1 MLLKNPFRRRDGR
14 RRIER
19 TLTLKNRLLLIACC
33 FFIST
38 SLFAAPITG
47 KVTNGT
53 TGKPAANVEVMLL
66 SLAGGMEE
74 TGRTHTDGQGK
85 FILNVPDEG
94 VQHLVR
100 VAYQGATYHKSA
112 PVGTTSLDITIYDAA
127 KHVDNLIAVGRV
139 LRLQTMGGDL
149 LVSESYNLRNESS
162 PPRTQMSDQ
171 SFEFVLP
178 EGATITDAM
187 AKGPGG
193 MPVNSDPVPAG
204 KKDHYAFVFPI
215 RPGETQFQLDYKLP
229 YKGSRDF
236 AITADL
242 PLAELGIML
251 PKSMSFRSSGESFA
265 HAADEA
271 GMTVFVAKSVAT
283 GQQLKFTVSGEGSAP
298 KQVQEGDTV
307 SGPPAASGGGMGG
320 GSPASSEASN
330 SVGLYMVGGVVL
342 IIAGGAF
349 LAMRKKRSTAP
360 AAVTGAQQTAAAADR
375 ESPRQRSAQKSSS
388 PESMLD
394 ALKDELFQLE
404 SDRLQGK
411 ITQQEYARS
420 KAGLDILMRRQMR

>member
-1 MLLKNPFRRRDGR
+1 
-14 RRIER
+14 
-19 TLTLKNRLLLIACC
+19 LTLKNRLLLIACC
-33 FFIST
+33 FSISAN
-38 SLFAAPITG
+38 LFAAQITG
-47 KVTNGT
+47 KVNNGT

-74 TGRTHTDGQGK
+74 TGRTHTDSQGK

-94 VQHLVR
+94 VQHLLR
-100 VAYQGATYHKSA
+100 VSYQGATYHKSA
-112 PVGTTSLDITIYDAA
+112 PVGTTTAEITIYDAA

-139 LRLQTMGGDL
+139 LRLQTAGGDL
-149 LVSESYNLRNESS
+149 LVSESYSLRNESS

-178 EGATITDAM
+178 EGAKITDAM

-215 RPGETQFQLDYKLP
+215 RPGETQFQVDYKLP

-242 PLAELGIML
+242 PLAELGVML
-251 PKSMSFRSSGESFA
+251 PKSMAFKSSGESFA
-265 HAADEA
+265 HASDEA

-307 SGPPAASGGGMGG
+307 SGPPAASGSGMG
-320 GSPASSEASN
+320 GSPATTEASS
-330 SVGLYMVGGVVL
+330 SVALYMVGGVAL
-342 IIAGGAF
+342 IIFGGAF
-349 LAMRKKRSTAP
+349 LAIRKRRSTAP
-360 AAVTGAQQTAAAADR
+360 AAMTGQQQTAATADR
-375 ESPRQRSAQKSSS
+375 ESPRQRPAQKSAA

-394 ALKDELFQLE
+394 ALKEELFQLE

-411 ITQQEYARS
+411 ITPQEYEKA
-420 KAGLDILMRRQMR
+420 KAGLDLLLRRQMQ